1 MLYLKSY
8 VKVIKKTQENEDFL
22 ANAHGTW
29 GAYHDYR
36 EHPSNYISS
45 SADRLRAKK
54 LYSYKS
60 SQD

>member
-54 LYSYKS
+54 IV
-60 SQD
+60 